1 MNWLKRRLRNWVNN
15 NGDNDVMQ
23 MTSNKLSR
31 KGHVISQDSPGEIL
45 STEPLR
51 LSIYSAN
58 GGVVIETRQY
68 DRVKDRSIN
77 QLYVVGHGEDIAD
90 TVSKVITMESLRG

>member
-1 MNWLKRRLRNWVNN
+1 MKNWLRKKMHNFIFPPDEAQR
-15 NGDNDVMQ
+15 
-23 MTSNKLSR
+23 SNKVSR
-31 KGHVISQDSPGEIL
+31 GLAIASAEPGETL

-90 TVSKVITMESLRG
+90 TVAKVITMESLRG

>member
-1 MNWLKRRLRNWVNN
+1 MKNWLRNKMHNFIFPP
-15 NGDNDVMQ
+15 DEAQ
-23 MTSNKLSR
+23 RANKVSR
-31 KGHVISQDSPGEIL
+31 GLTVSAEPGETL

-90 TVSKVITMESLRG
+90 TVAKVITMESLRG

>member
-1 MNWLKRRLRNWVNN
+1 MKNWLRKKMHNFIFPQDELE
-15 NGDNDVMQ
+15 GMPS
-23 MTSNKLSR
+23 TSNKVSR
-31 KGHVISQDSPGEIL
+31 KGIGITSDGETL
-45 STEPLR
+45 SSEPLR
-51 LSIYSAN
+51 MSIYSAN

-77 QLYVVGHGEDIAD
+77 QLYVVRHGEDIAD

>member
-1 MNWLKRRLRNWVNN
+1 MKNWLKRRLRNWVNSN
-15 NGDNDVMQ
+15 DGDTVMQ
-23 MTSNKLSR
+23 SNRASK
-31 KGHVISQDSPGEIL
+31 KGLLINQDSPGETL
-45 STEPLR
+45 SSEPLR

-77 QLYVVGHGEDIAD
+77 QLYVVGHGEDIAN

>member
-1 MNWLKRRLRNWVNN
+1 MKNWLRNKMHNFIFPSNQAQQTNKVSR
-15 NGDNDVMQ
+15 GIAI
-23 MTSNKLSR
+23 TSE
-31 KGHVISQDSPGEIL
+31 GESL

-51 LSIYSAN
+51 MSIYSAN

>member
-1 MNWLKRRLRNWVNN
+1 MKNWLRKKMHNFIFPRDELE
-15 NGDNDVMQ
+15 GTPS
-23 MTSNKLSR
+23 TSNKVSR
-31 KGHVISQDSPGEIL
+31 KGIGITTDGETL
-45 STEPLR
+45 SSEPLR
-51 LSIYSAN
+51 MSIYSAN